1 MRSKG
6 ILFWRLAKIK
16 PNRLQSKG
24 FVKIIMWLHY
34 TTTRK
39 DLEVNIYQSEEFR
52 KKLRKLEYQELKDVK
67 SLYERQKPRPE
78 EELFLIER
86 EFRRREK
93 ERDYASYLY

>member
-1 MRSKG
+1 M
-6 ILFWRLAKIK
+6 
-16 PNRLQSKG
+16 
-24 FVKIIMWLHY
+24 
-34 TTTRK
+34 
-39 DLEVNIYQSEEFR
+39 NIYESEEFR

-67 SLYERQKPRPE
+67 SLYEKQHPRPE

>member
-1 MRSKG
+1 
-6 ILFWRLAKIK
+6 
-16 PNRLQSKG
+16 
-24 FVKIIMWLHY
+24 MWLHY

-52 KKLRKLEYQELKDVK
+52 KNLKELSKDELKEVK
-67 SLYERQKPRPE
+67 ILHESLKPRPE

-86 EFRRREK
+86 EFRRKDK